1 MKLRILDDTIRLR
14 LERTEVEALG
24 AGTAVACSTHF
35 PGGAAFGY
43 RLETAADAAEAEFSA
58 GAITVRLP
66 ANVLRAWAEDETAVS
81 IRESFDLAE
90 GMLAVLVEKDFE
102 CLEPRA
108 GESQANRFQNPK
120 AASES
125 STT

>member
-14 LERTEVEALG
+14 LERTEVDALG
-24 AGTAVACSTHF
+24 GGTAVACSTHF
-35 PGGAAFGY
+35 PGGATFGY
-43 RLETAADAAEAEFSA
+43 RLETGAEVAAVEFSA

-81 IRESFDLAE
+81 IRESFELAE
-90 GMLAVLVEKDFE
+90 GVLAVLVEKDFE

-108 GESQANRFQNPK
+108 GENQANRFQNPK
-120 AASES
+120 AASGS
-125 STT
+125 GTT